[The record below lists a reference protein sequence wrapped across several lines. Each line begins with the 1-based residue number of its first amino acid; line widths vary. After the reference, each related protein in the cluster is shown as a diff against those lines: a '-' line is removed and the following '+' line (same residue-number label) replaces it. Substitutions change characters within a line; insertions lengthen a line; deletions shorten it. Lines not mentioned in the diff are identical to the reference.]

1 MLSLLLVIAAIVRAV
16 VAVIFL
22 TCSGGFGRVQ
32 LYGCVDLGG
41 QIGLPGNAFPLAPV
55 LSLLLLLL
63 LLKRALVG
71 GRVSFF
77 RFGGARRGSI

>member
-22 TCSGGFGRVQ
+22 TCSSGFCRVQ

-41 QIGLPGNAFPLAPV
+41 QVGLPGNAFPLAPV

-63 LLKRALVG
+63 KRALVG
-71 GRVSFF
+71 GRVGFF

>member
-1 MLSLLLVIAAIVRAV
+1 MLLLLLVIAAIVRAV

-41 QIGLPGNAFPLAPV
+41 QVGLPGNAFPLTPV
-55 LSLLLLLL
+55 LSLLLLL

-77 RFGGARRGSI
+77 

>member
-63 LLKRALVG
+63 KRALVG

-77 RFGGARRGSI
+77 RFGGARRSSI